1 MSIFIPSSGGQWV
14 VQGFVTSR
22 AAAELGMTAQ
32 HGLLALSVGDHVGNL
47 VSPSGRCCIAGMAR
61 VDFRTFFGYGV
72 IFALLWFVLG
82 VALVTFVP
90 PG

>member
-1 MSIFIPSSGGQWV
+1 MKDHAPDEYGGNLEDSGLSLYLDRRGLTSS
-14 VQGFVTSR
+14 S
-22 AAAELGMTAQ
+22 
-32 HGLLALSVGDHVGNL
+32 GDHVGNL
-47 VSPSGRCCIAGMAR
+47 VSPFWPVLLAGIAR

-82 VALVTFVP
+82 VALVTVVP